1 MGELYHRG
9 GGAPRARGTGSVGP
23 VEGATTFPEQDSL
36 LTRMVLLD
44 PCCADPFKHQ
54 QVGTEWWYGEAL
66 VQSEGTTVEVVI
78 SDFGWEWY
86 EEEGEGCVRRTS
98 TVEPTNVEADLF
110 LEYTVA
116 VTTSTFVVDTWG
128 VGPAAE

>member
-1 MGELYHRG
+1 M
-9 GGAPRARGTGSVGP
+9 
-23 VEGATTFPEQDSL
+23 FPEHDSL

-44 PCCADPFKHQ
+44 PGCADPFKHQ
-54 QVGTEWWYGEAL
+54 QVGTEWWYDNAL
-66 VQSEGTTVEVVI
+66 VQSEGAAVEVVI

-98 TVEPTNVEADLF
+98 TIEPTNVEADLF